1 MTATTVATIRVTS
14 GGRRPRM
21 IANEAGKGLRLL
33 WAYRATLIP
42 SLLSMTIMYLVF
54 QYFVGGGS
62 IVDALVADTAPALF
76 AYVVVYLT
84 TMRLVAGIL
93 EERNAGTLEQ
103 VHLSP
108 LPGWQLAIG
117 RLAAALVEA
126 LVVAAV
132 VSVVVL
138 VAVGVD
144 YPLRPA
150 ALVPLGL
157 TVAGAAGFA
166 LAIAA
171 VSFTYPGIGALVHI
185 IQMAV
190 MSVNGTIAPPEL
202 FPRGL
207 EIMANLAPTTLG
219 IGATRKLL
227 VDGDG
232 LSDVWAS
239 GALGW
244 LVLHS
249 AVLIVAGW
257 VAYQWQV
264 RRALRDGRLGPA

>member
-1 MTATTVATIRVTS
+1 MTTTTVPTTLTA
-14 GGRRPRM
+14 GGARARM
-21 IANEAGKGLRLL
+21 IGNEASKGLRLL

-42 SLLSMTIMYLVF
+42 SLLSMFFMYLVF
-54 QYFVGGGS
+54 QYFVGGGR
-62 IVDALVADTAPALF
+62 IVDGLVSDTAPALF

-103 VHLSP
+103 IHLSP
-108 LPGWQLAIG
+108 LPTWQLAVG
-117 RLAAALVEA
+117 RLAAALTEA
-126 LVVAAV
+126 LGVAV
-132 VSVVVL
+132 VVTAAVL

-144 YPLRPA
+144 YPFRPA
-150 ALVPLGL
+150 VLVPLAL

-166 LAIAA
+166 LMIAA
-171 VSFTYPGIGALVHI
+171 ASFTYPGIGALVHI

-190 MSVNGTIAPPEL
+190 MAVNGTIAPPEL

-207 EIMANLAPTTLG
+207 ELVARLAPTTIG
-219 IGATRKLL
+219 IDATRSIV

-232 LSDVWAS
+232 LGDVWAS

-244 LVLHS
+244 LVLHT
-249 AVLIVAGW
+249 AVLLAAGW
-257 VAYQWQV
+257 GAYCWQI
-264 RRALRDGRLGPA
+264 RRAVRDGRLGPA